1 MPIRSSASC
10 ARFCASARPI
20 LWALMAACDACIN
33 LRAPTMGE
41 TSGTAVR
48 ALALGKPLVVSDVGW
63 FAELPDEVA
72 LFGGEFELDS
82 IDVLEIVVGIEKD
95 FGVRISDRAVG
106 EKVIRTPKSI
116 ADFVALQGQGATA
129 GGTA

>member
-1 MPIRSSASC
+1 MADASLLLRVKQMLVRQLNLKQKPEEL
-10 ARFCASARPI
+10 AD
-20 LWALMAACDACIN
+20 DA
-33 LRAPTMGE
+33 
-41 TSGTAVR
+41 
-48 ALALGKPLVVSDVGW
+48 
-63 FAELPDEVA
+63 A
-72 LFGGEFELDS
+72 LFAGGLELDS

-116 ADFVALQGQGATA
+116 AEFVGAQPDRAAA